1 MGFLDS
7 FFKKTDKQVNTTT
20 DANQNISQLLNKV
33 EKLEEKIEHL
43 QAEKLNYELKINGFD
58 WKITQYE
65 NQLKDLQSENT
76 NLQKILVE
84 KDNVINTLNL
94 KISEIEHSC
103 REIGEYTQEESPEI
117 IDISPLESEKNLSLK
132 DHN

>member
-65 NQLKDLQSENT
+65 NQLKDLQSENA
-76 NLQKILVE
+76 NLQKRLVE

-103 REIGEYTQEESPEI
+103 REIGECAMEE
-117 IDISPLESEKNLSLK
+117 LQR
-132 DHN
+132 